1 MAELTRTTNWMR
13 GTPDYARWVL
23 RHTDVGDP
31 EHQEA
36 INFLRDW
43 EYQMELERIRNRNH
57 LLQNVNLPMYPNE
70 IGLRKDGNVNSLSRH
85 FLDDTAY
92 GLMGNVRTVFE
103 RDPLYPVHYSMPAHD
118 TWVKENMTGDRV
130 PTYGQ
135 RVEEFRGNDNRS
147 LRRQLSSAFGGG
159 KKYRKKSKSKRS
171 KSKRSKS
178 KRSKSKRS
186 KSKLSKSK
194 RSK

>member
-23 RHTDVGDP
+23 RHTHVGDP

-92 GLMGNVRTVFE
+92 GLMGNVRSVFE
-103 RDPLYPVHYSMPAHD
+103 REPFYPVHYSRPAHD
-118 TWVKENMTGDRV
+118 TWMEENMGLDRV

-135 RVEEFRGNDNRS
+135 RVELRLGNDE
-147 LRRQLSSAFGGG
+147 LRRTRSAFGGG
-159 KKYRKKSKSKRS
+159 KTYRKKSKSKRS

-186 KSKLSKSK
+186 K
-194 RSK
+194 

>member
-1 MAELTRTTNWMR
+1 MAELTRTTHWRHGSPNWAAWLLR
-13 GTPDYARWVL
+13 YGEGDAADRQLAHNILRNYHIAQHAAEAVRARAVE
-23 RHTDVGDP
+23 R
-31 EHQEA
+31 
-36 INFLRDW
+36 
-43 EYQMELERIRNRNH
+43 ERIRNRNH

-92 GLMGNVRTVFE
+92 GLMGNVRNVFE
-103 RDPLYPVHYSMPAHD
+103 RDPFYPVHYSMPAHD
-118 TWVKENMTGDRV
+118 TWMKENMAGDRV

-135 RVEEFRGNDNRS
+135 RVEEFHGNDRS

-186 KSKLSKSK
+186 K
-194 RSK
+194 